1 MTRPGDDPTGASGV
15 DGAVTGPAL
24 KGRALRGSC
33 AGYSDRPMTDLAPP
47 TSPAAARGRRRAP
60 VWAAVLA
67 AVALPGL
74 GYAVLGE
81 RTRGAVAGVTVLL
94 LFVAGLLV
102 GGVRVVDVPG
112 YDERG
117 GRQVVAGSDGGPA
130 WVLTSRPVAAVLAK
144 PWAVPQLLVGPAG
157 WIAAKASLDVAAAGY
172 PRTHARVAEVGTL
185 YTAVAGGLNLLLV
198 IDAAYRAGRD

>member
-1 MTRPGDDPTGASGV
+1 
-15 DGAVTGPAL
+15 
-24 KGRALRGSC
+24 
-33 AGYSDRPMTDLAPP
+33 MTDAADAPP
-47 TSPAAARGRRRAP
+47 FDHAAPKPARRVP
-60 VWAAVLA
+60 SWAAVVA

-74 GYAVLGE
+74 GYAVVGE
-81 RTRGAVAGVTVLL
+81 RARGVIAGVTVLV
-94 LFVAGLLV
+94 LFVAGLLI

-117 GRQVVAGSDGGPA
+117 RRQAVVGSDGQPA

-198 IDAAYRAGRD
+198 IDAAYRAGR